1 MAVQNGNHGV
11 DPEFDMFSKLPG
23 DTIEAKIESAVK
35 KSK

>member
-1 MAVQNGNHGV
+1 MAIQNGTPGV
-11 DPEFDMFSKLPG
+11 DPDFDEFFKLPG